1 MVVHFA
7 TPQLTDGPTAFHAT
21 VSTRRAADVLQQFQ
35 SRIDLTDHPIR
46 WNHEQRQKLVLTW
59 LLGLQVGPMM
69 ISEDTT
75 RSEITILDGRERF
88 ATLTAWHAGQLDT
101 PTAWWPQDWITAR
114 DSTAAVSVRYSDLT
128 DLGRRRI
135 CDRWMLTVNRVH
147 GTGDLGSIRNLLN
160 STRV

>member
-1 MVVHFA
+1 
-7 TPQLTDGPTAFHAT
+7 
-21 VSTRRAADVLQQFQ
+21 
-35 SRIDLTDHPIR
+35 
-46 WNHEQRQKLVLTW
+46 
-59 LLGLQVGPMM
+59 M

-88 ATLTAWHAGQLDT
+88 ATLSAWHAGQLDT
-101 PTAWWPQDWITAR
+101 PAAWWPEAWIAAR
-114 DSTAAVSVRYSDLT
+114 DSAAAVSVRYGDLT

-135 CDRWMLTVNRVH
+135 YDRWMLTVHRIH